1 MNQFEQKCT
10 QIKYQYMGILPNSNY
25 FSLKLIFRN
34 STYNSNSFSLY
45 SPPLAI
51 MTKLSSFHMNFN
63 LMEHLGKSSLKSGFF
78 LKATLWPDF
87 TELFFR
93 FFGLNRWWF
102 SPVNF
107 GCFWCQKRRFLSC
120 LVTLSDQLTK
130 AQKAL

>member
-1 MNQFEQKCT
+1 MLEIKSPHLTWGGPNTLDQYEQKCT

-63 LMEHLGKSSLKSGFF
+63 LMAHEGKSSLKSPRKHFF
-78 LKATLWPDF
+78 LL
-87 TELFFR
+87 L
-93 FFGLNRWWF
+93 
-102 SPVNF
+102 
-107 GCFWCQKRRFLSC
+107 GCFVWFCYAAVFQYGSLS
-120 LVTLSDQLTK
+120 TYLSLALTNRY
-130 AQKAL
+130 